1 MLVKIKVGVLRLQEF
16 NLDTAQS
23 QTKQEK
29 ITYVT
34 EQTADF
40 QEKRGYDFVKRLFD
54 FMAALVLIVI
64 LALPMLILMLIICV
78 DSPGDPIF
86 RQVRLGKAEKPFV
99 LYKFRSMRQD
109 AETDGPKLAEENDPR
124 VTRIGRFMRETRID
138 ELPQLVN
145 ILRGEM
151 SFVGPRP
158 ERPEFY
164 RIFDT
169 YIPGFRRRMQ
179 VLPGLTGWAQVNGG
193 YEIAPQDK
201 LAFDIYYIRHRSSW
215 LDVKCLFKT
224 VHVVFKRKGR

>member
-1 MLVKIKVGVLRLQEF
+1 MDLGA
-16 NLDTAQS
+16 DTAQR
-23 QTKQEK
+23 KNNHGK
-29 ITYVT
+29 IAYAPV
-34 EQTADF
+34 QTADF
-40 QEKRGYDFVKRLFD
+40 QEKKGYNFIKRLFD
-54 FMAALVLIVI
+54 VAAALLLLVI
-64 LALPMLILMLIICV
+64 LAIPMLIIMLVICL

-86 RQVRLGKAEKPFV
+86 RQVRLGKTEKPFV

-109 AETDGPKLAEENDPR
+109 AETNGPKLAEENDPR
-124 VTRIGRFMRETRID
+124 VTRIGRFMRQTRID
-138 ELPQLVN
+138 ELPQLIN

-201 LAFDIYYIRHRSSW
+201 LAFDLYYIRHRSLW
-215 LDVKCLFKT
+215 LDIKCLFKT
-224 VHVVFKRKGR
+224 VRVVFKRKGR